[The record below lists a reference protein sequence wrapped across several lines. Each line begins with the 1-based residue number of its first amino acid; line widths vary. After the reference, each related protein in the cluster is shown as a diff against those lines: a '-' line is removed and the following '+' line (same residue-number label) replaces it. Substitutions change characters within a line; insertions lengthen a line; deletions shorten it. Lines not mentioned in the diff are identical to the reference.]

1 VKKIAKIAEDIS
13 RESQGTLAL
22 IIDEFQKT
30 GADPILVRIVS
41 GIHQGNIVLLC
52 SHNDAISKKSYATM
66 AIRILAEKP
75 LIQATVFTTLHEAV
89 AARDQVLHRRTMRNK
104 AFIKR

>member
-1 VKKIAKIAEDIS
+1 MIGSRPSKNQTGNVTFLSRCQQVKKIAKIAEDIS

-41 GIHQGNIVLLC
+41 GTHQGNIVLLS
-52 SHNDAISKKSYATM
+52 SHNSAISIRSYATM
-66 AIRILAEKP
+66 AIRILGAFKQTTEK
-75 LIQATVFTTLHEAV
+75 
-89 AARDQVLHRRTMRNK
+89 
-104 AFIKR
+104 

>member
-1 VKKIAKIAEDIS
+1 LNAVLSVFKCKPL
-13 RESQGTLAL
+13 QLAL

-41 GIHQGNIVLLC
+41 GTHQGSIVLLC
-52 SHNDAISKKSYATM
+52 SHSGAISKKSYATM